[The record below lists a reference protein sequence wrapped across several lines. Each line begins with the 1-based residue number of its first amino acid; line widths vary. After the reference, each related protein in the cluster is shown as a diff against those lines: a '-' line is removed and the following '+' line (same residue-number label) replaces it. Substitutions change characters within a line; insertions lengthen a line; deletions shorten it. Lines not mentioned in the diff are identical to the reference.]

1 MVRRAT
7 VSAKPDGVNP
17 ALVGLRMLMVCGLA
31 LVLVAGSAGVPMVM
45 PTFDLATAHAT
56 PAPGEP
62 GGNHS
67 KPGDNKKKKKPPQ
80 RSSPRGSDTSD
91 QRRTSNQG
99 SNSTSQ
105 RPTSTIDAQQTRQSS
120 LPQRRPDGR
129 FAPGNSGQVG
139 YDEEQESFNAR
150 EADTGIP
157 IERRKVRVSLPN
169 PDDPDGNPL
178 TRFYDGLEEI
188 APGEYRGL
196 EHKAGG
202 AVPTPRQ
209 KIFDGLVNAG
219 IPANGTLDGDPIK
232 VIEAETVRPA
242 PVPGAPAPPAPAA
255 VPAPAAPPAPVA
267 PPPAPPPASA
277 PIALPAPAIAAPPA
291 VVVTPADT
299 GIAWGAMFH
308 EYAQSFYAPIVTVGA
323 GLAAVGGLLA
333 YPFAGP
339 GVAGGG

>member
-1 MVRRAT
+1 VRH
-7 VSAKPDGVNP
+7 GVG
-17 ALVGLRMLMVCGLA
+17 AA
-31 LVLVAGSAGVPMVM
+31 
-45 PTFDLATAHAT
+45 
-56 PAPGEP
+56 EP

-80 RSSPRGSDTSD
+80 RSRTGSDTSD
-91 QRRTSNQG
+91 QRRTSNPG

-120 LPQRRPDGR
+120 VPQRTPRGR
-129 FAPGNSGQVG
+129 FAPGNSGRVG

-150 EADTGIP
+150 EGVTGIP
-157 IERRKVRVSLPN
+157 IQRRKIQVRLPN
-169 PDDPDGNPL
+169 PLDPDGDPL
-178 TRFYDGLEEI
+178 TRFYDGLEEV

-196 EHKAGG
+196 EHKAGVG
-202 AVPTPRQ
+202 RPTRHQ

-232 VIEAETVRPA
+232 VVQAEEVRPA

-267 PPPAPPPASA
+267 PPPAAPPPPASA
-277 PIALPAPAIAAPPA
+277 PIALPAPNAPVPVVPAPAIAAPP